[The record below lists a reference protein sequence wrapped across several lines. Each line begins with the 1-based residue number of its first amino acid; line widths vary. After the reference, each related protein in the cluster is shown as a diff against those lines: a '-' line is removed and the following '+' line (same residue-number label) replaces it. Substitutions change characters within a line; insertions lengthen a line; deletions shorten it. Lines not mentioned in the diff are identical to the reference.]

1 MHLFNSTLL
10 INACVPLFYVH
21 PFILSILF
29 QCIHTWR
36 IFFRCYRY
44 GNVQNHKMQIQCCN
58 LIFLSQNDA
67 PQIVLLNHVVLKT
80 CSFEQQINF
89 SGWTTGKSYL
99 CMYVCICLCLVVIY
113 FRHLGEAKVLIGV
126 WLHRTNKKDFL
137 HFVWLCLDA
146 TVLTQLLQYEQR
158 KFKTQV

>member
-1 MHLFNSTLL
+1 
-10 INACVPLFYVH
+10 
-21 PFILSILF
+21 
-29 QCIHTWR
+29 
-36 IFFRCYRY
+36 
-44 GNVQNHKMQIQCCN
+44 MQIQCCN
-58 LIFLSQNDA
+58 NIFLSQNDA

-158 KFKTQV
+158 KFKTQVYAKILVGLEIKMQETSTVGFYCNRLCQWNILWLRYDNICISISKVI